1 MRRLGIL
8 MMVIPTGC
16 AVLAEIAQGIMTG
29 FMNVPADGWSDL
41 NFDNEASVIGSV
53 MFIACTFLCGYG
65 AELLEEKQCR
75 KIAADVALHMENDQT
90 AIGAFDGEEVIGF
103 ITVSQHTLQGKVRQ
117 HIKRLAV
124 YMPRKSTGNW
134 RKKNHAMCSLNMFLY
149 KKMELLEVV

>member
-41 NFDNEASVIGSV
+41 NFDNETSVIGDV

-65 AELLEEKQCR
+65 AELLEEK
-75 KIAADVALHMENDQT
+75 D
-90 AIGAFDGEEVIGF
+90 
-103 ITVSQHTLQGKVRQ
+103 
-117 HIKRLAV
+117 
-124 YMPRKSTGNW
+124 
-134 RKKNHAMCSLNMFLY
+134 
-149 KKMELLEVV
+149 